1 MAAAMVVT
9 VAAVSMMVRESPR
22 LNEEISI
29 KCSEEGDTDL
39 GEVLL
44 LHKEVVVMEV
54 AVAVLEAKEVMVA
67 AADLE
72 AAEADLVETGVA
84 ETLVATEAEALEAV
98 EASIEAAA
106 MEEGVIKLSLFQP
119 AHFHHPSF

>member
-9 VAAVSMMVRESPR
+9 AAPVSMMVRESPR

-29 KCSEEGDTDL
+29 KCLEEGDTDL

-44 LHKEVVVMEV
+44 LHKEADTVMEV
-54 AVAVLEAKEVMVA
+54 AVAVLEAKEVMAAAADLVETGVA

-72 AAEADLVETGVA
+72 AAEA
-84 ETLVATEAEALEAV
+84 LEAV
-98 EASIEAAA
+98 EDSIEAVAA
-106 MEEGVIKLSLFQP
+106 
-119 AHFHHPSF
+119 